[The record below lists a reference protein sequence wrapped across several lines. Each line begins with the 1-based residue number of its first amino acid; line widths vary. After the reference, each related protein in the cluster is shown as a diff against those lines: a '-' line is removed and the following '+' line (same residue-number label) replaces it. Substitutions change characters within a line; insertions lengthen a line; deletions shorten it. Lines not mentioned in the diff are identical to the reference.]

1 MKLKRSYLVPLS
13 LMLAATL
20 CSLSLPQQEER
31 AKNLKVLPKNIS
43 HEELEKEMRSFN
55 KALGVKCD
63 FCHARQTDNP
73 KKLDFASDDKEE
85 KETARDMLK
94 MTMRINKKYFKSGKD
109 EQGQPM
115 MTVTCYTCH
124 NGQKEPASKPPAS
137 STPPP
142 PPPAP
147 PATPEAPQQH

>member
-1 MKLKRSYLVPLS
+1 MHLKRSYLVPLS
-13 LMLAATL
+13 LLLAATL

-43 HEELEKEMRSFN
+43 HEDLEKEMRGYN

-73 KKLDFASDDKEE
+73 KKLDFASDEKEE

-109 EQGQPM
+109 EQGVQV

-137 STPPP
+137 QAAPA
-142 PPPAP
+142 PPAP
-147 PATPEAPQQH
+147 PQAAQEAPQQH

>member
-13 LMLAATL
+13 LLLAATL

-63 FCHARQTDNP
+63 FCHVRQTDNP

-85 KETARDMLK
+85 KETARDMLR
-94 MTMRINKKYFKSGKD
+94 MTMRINKKYFKSGKN
-109 EQGQPM
+109 EQGEQM

-137 STPPP
+137 ATPP

>member
-13 LMLAATL
+13 LLLAATL
-20 CSLSLPQQEER
+20 CSLSLPQEER

-43 HEELEKEMRSFN
+43 HEDLEKEMRSYN

-63 FCHARQTDNP
+63 FCHARQPDNP
-73 KKLDFASDDKEE
+73 KKMDFASDDKEE
-85 KETARDMLK
+85 KETAREMLR

-124 NGQKEPASKPPAS
+124 NGQKEPASRPPAS
-137 STPPP
+137 AAPTT
-142 PPPAP
+142 PPAP
-147 PATPEAPQQH
+147 PAPQEAPQQH